1 MAGTCSVRIPLC
13 VRCSSFNRA
22 VNSAAYLPT
31 QHPVRTP
38 QVMAC
43 VLRFYFFFSSII
55 FFAPLHAQ
63 CSALN
68 FISIEEEQEERR
80 GGDVPHTVDPTQS

>member
-1 MAGTCSVRIPLC
+1 
-13 VRCSSFNRA
+13 
-22 VNSAAYLPT
+22 
-31 QHPVRTP
+31 
-38 QVMAC
+38 MAC

-68 FISIEEEQEERR
+68 FISIEEEEEERR
-80 GGDVPHTVDPTQS
+80 GRGLWTSQHTVDPTQS